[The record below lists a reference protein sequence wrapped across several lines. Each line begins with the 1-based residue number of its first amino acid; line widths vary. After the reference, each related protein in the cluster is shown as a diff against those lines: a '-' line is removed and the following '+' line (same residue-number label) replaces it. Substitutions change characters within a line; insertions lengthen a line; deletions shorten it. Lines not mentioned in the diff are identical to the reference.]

1 MFTGIKKFFSTY
13 YYASSFFKL
22 WIREVIGLENL
33 PPRGP
38 ALIVSNHQSY
48 YDFLITGSLRLD
60 NLAFLAVAKIRNT
73 PIIKI
78 FTRWHTTVYVD
89 REKPGMTFFRNLIR
103 HLENEKL
110 IVIYPEGTRSRTGK
124 MLLPK
129 QGFVE
134 LAMKNNIPIIPLA
147 MKGTYEILPPHNRIP
162 KLRKCSVIIG
172 KKFYIS
178 PENPDFKD
186 LFFEHRGFRKFRNL
200 SREQMDKIAVRI
212 MDKIR
217 VMADEQW
224 DESVID
230 EVQRISAVPLKV
242 AYT

>member
-89 REKPGMTFFRNLIR
+89 REKPGMNAGAAGPASADRR
-103 HLENEKL
+103 VVR
-110 IVIYPEGTRSRTGK
+110 VIAARQPASAARTA
-124 MLLPK
+124 PRR
-129 QGFVE
+129 V
-134 LAMKNNIPIIPLA
+134 
-147 MKGTYEILPPHNRIP
+147 GTYRSWRRPESGTDRWHSPP
-162 KLRKCSVIIG
+162 LRNCRTFSTTCQQG
-172 KKFYIS
+172 Y
-178 PENPDFKD
+178 E
-186 LFFEHRGFRKFRNL
+186 
-200 SREQMDKIAVRI
+200 
-212 MDKIR
+212 
-217 VMADEQW
+217 
-224 DESVID
+224 
-230 EVQRISAVPLKV
+230 
-242 AYT
+242 